1 MLRRKGILLDVSG
14 LLCTRVGDSL
24 STYIGLVLVC
34 AGSEVGGLAEW
45 VFLGVTVALLTAGL
59 ATGFVTKRFCLS
71 ILEIEACFFC
81 VGESFSLGGVG
92 FATMGFCFGSLVLLT
107 VFCFSDCIGATIDGV
122 LLSAVEKDVVGCCFG
137 LKKMKKIKTRTLTSI
152 KLITSQLIL
161 ELCLV
166 GISKIAI
173 SGVEVS

>member
-1 MLRRKGILLDVSG
+1 
-14 LLCTRVGDSL
+14 
-24 STYIGLVLVC
+24 
-34 AGSEVGGLAEW
+34 
-45 VFLGVTVALLTAGL
+45 
-59 ATGFVTKRFCLS
+59 
-71 ILEIEACFFC
+71 
-81 VGESFSLGGVG
+81 
-92 FATMGFCFGSLVLLT
+92 MGFCFGSLVLLT